1 MLFKNQLQLQ
11 LPVFFVLLFVTNIY
25 PQNSQSVQH
34 AFHNTLVFGFDAG
47 TTLSQT
53 DYQTNRMGLS
63 IRGTAEYFFKTN
75 SVHLIGLKLKLG
87 SDQIKGED
95 TRGTIATKDGTIE
108 IPPTFTSDIYSLGLA
123 ATYSISIADV
133 FFPYLSGGIS
143 NLWFFPLYDQ
153 GRSAGDDAVQYDK
166 TTIAYSFEVG
176 FKYLV
181 SDKLSINL
189 SLNPYIPQS
198 DYLDGVAASF
208 SNDAFST
215 LVIGLTYSPFFDNDS
230 DGDGI
235 TGSDDL
241 CPDGLEDFDGF
252 EDEDGC
258 PDPDN
263 DGDGILD
270 TDDDCPNEP
279 EDFDGFEDEDG
290 CPDSDNDGDGIL
302 DVNDKC
308 PDEAENFN
316 GIDDEDGCPEGNEIS
331 GEQKLIIMGDDI
343 FSPNS
348 AMIKIEGKKNLEEII
363 RQLQESP
370 IKKWRIE
377 AHMDSSGNKRFSKN
391 LSLERATAV
400 LEYIS
405 YFGGLTK
412 ENFQVFGMGD
422 DFPVDV
428 NDTDEGRK
436 RNRRIEIV
444 SDETVNFPDTTA
456 PQEDVFNQF
465 IFRGDDS
472 FESNTA
478 TLKETAKIL
487 LDEIAAY
494 IKSQPGSRW
503 RIEGYTDNQGS
514 ASLQKKISSDRAYA
528 VYDYLISE
536 GVSADQLI
544 VSGLGS
550 SNPIANNDT
559 EQGRSANRRVLIIR
573 ED

>member
-1 MLFKNQLQLQ
+1 MPINSLVGVLFNNQLHLR
-11 LPVFFVLLFVTNIY
+11 LPVFLVLLFITNIY
-25 PQNSQSVQH
+25 PQNSQLVHH

-63 IRGTAEYFFKTN
+63 IRGTTEYFFKTN

-95 TRGTIATKDGTIE
+95 TRGTIVTQDGTIE

-123 ATYSISIADV
+123 ATYSISIANV
-133 FFPYLSGGIS
+133 FFPYLSGGFS

-153 GRSAGDDAVQYDK
+153 GRSAAGVDAVQYDK

-198 DYLDGVAASF
+198 DYLDGVAAPI

-241 CPDGLEDFDGF
+241 CPNEPEDFDGF
-252 EDEDGC
+252 DDEDGC

-270 TDDDCPNEP
+270 ADDDCPNEP

-308 PDEAENFN
+308 PDEAEDFN
-316 GIDDEDGCPEGNEIS
+316 GIDDADGCPEGDEIS
-331 GEQKLIIMGDDI
+331 SLQKLIILGDDI

-363 RQLQESP
+363 RQLQESS

-377 AHMDSSGNKRFSKN
+377 AHMDSSGNKRFLKN

-400 LEYIS
+400 LDYIS

-422 DFPVDV
+422 DFPVDD

-444 SDETVNFPDTTA
+444 SDETVNFPDTTV
-456 PQEDVFNQF
+456 PQEDVFSQF
-465 IFRGDDS
+465 ILRGDDS

-478 TLKETAKIL
+478 TLKESAKIL
-487 LDEIAAY
+487 LDEITAY
-494 IKSQPGSRW
+494 IKSQQIRLHCRNILGHSRK
-503 RIEGYTDNQGS
+503 N
-514 ASLQKKISSDRAYA
+514 
-528 VYDYLISE
+528 
-536 GVSADQLI
+536 
-544 VSGLGS
+544 
-550 SNPIANNDT
+550 
-559 EQGRSANRRVLIIR
+559 IIR
-573 ED
+573 HQK